1 MELYQQ
7 ILASHIGSVTIDTQ
21 TAKEIVAG
29 DSYKALEKIR
39 AILADDALSDAEC
52 FRKIEAIV
60 CIWRSWAVTA
70 AADTISDKKRHAKAC
85 LFPFIRR
92 ASRGR

>member
-7 ILASHIGSVTIDTQ
+7 ILASRIGSVTIDTQ

-60 CIWRSWAVTA
+60 CFLEELGG
-70 AADTISDKKRHAKAC
+70 DGGGRHD
-85 LFPFIRR
+85 F
-92 ASRGR
+92 G

>member
-7 ILASHIGSVTIDTQ
+7 ILASRIGSVTIDTQ

-39 AILADDALSDAEC
+39 AILADDALSDA
-52 FRKIEAIV
+52 F
-60 CIWRSWAVTA
+60 
-70 AADTISDKKRHAKAC
+70 
-85 LFPFIRR
+85 
-92 ASRGR
+92 GR

>member
-7 ILASHIGSVTIDTQ
+7 ILASRIGSVTIDRQ

-60 CIWRSWAVTA
+60 CVLEELG
-70 AADTISDKKRHAKAC
+70 SDGGGRHD
-85 LFPFIRR
+85 F
-92 ASRGR
+92 G

>member
-7 ILASHIGSVTIDTQ
+7 ILASRIGSVTIDMQ

-60 CIWRSWAVTA
+60 CVLEELGG
-70 AADTISDKKRHAKAC
+70 DGGGGHDM
-85 LFPFIRR
+85 
-92 ASRGR
+92 G

>member
-7 ILASHIGSVTIDTQ
+7 ILASRIGSVTIDMQ

-29 DSYKALEKIR
+29 GSYKALEKIR

-60 CIWRSWAVTA
+60 CVLEELG
-70 AADTISDKKRHAKAC
+70 SDGGGRHD
-85 LFPFIRR
+85 F
-92 ASRGR
+92 G

>member
-7 ILASHIGSVTIDTQ
+7 ILASRIGSVTIDTQ

-39 AILADDALSDAEC
+39 AILADDALSDVEC

-60 CIWRSWAVTA
+60 CILEELGG
-70 AADTISDKKRHAKAC
+70 DGGGRHD
-85 LFPFIRR
+85 F
-92 ASRGR
+92 G

>member
-7 ILASHIGSVTIDTQ
+7 ILASCIGPVTIDTQ
-21 TAKEIVAG
+21 TAKEIVTG
-29 DSYKALEKIR
+29 GSYKALEKIR

-60 CIWRSWAVTA
+60 CVLEELG
-70 AADTISDKKRHAKAC
+70 SDGGGRHD
-85 LFPFIRR
+85 F
-92 ASRGR
+92 G

>member
-7 ILASHIGSVTIDTQ
+7 IFASCIGPVTIDTR

-29 DSYKALEKIR
+29 GSYKALEKIR

-52 FRKIEAIV
+52 FRKIETIV
-60 CIWRSWAVTA
+60 CVWGELG
-70 AADTISDKKRHAKAC
+70 SDGGGRHD
-85 LFPFIRR
+85 F
-92 ASRGR
+92 G

>member
-29 DSYKALEKIR
+29 DSYKALEIR

-60 CIWRSWAVTA
+60 CILEELGG
-70 AADTISDKKRHAKAC
+70 DGGGRHD
-85 LFPFIRR
+85 F
-92 ASRGR
+92 G

>member
-7 ILASHIGSVTIDTQ
+7 IFASCIGVTIDTQ

-29 DSYKALEKIR
+29 GSYKALEKIR

-60 CIWRSWAVTA
+60 CVLEELG
-70 AADTISDKKRHAKAC
+70 SDGGGRHD
-85 LFPFIRR
+85 F
-92 ASRGR
+92 G

>member
-7 ILASHIGSVTIDTQ
+7 ILASRIGSVPIDTQ

-39 AILADDALSDAEC
+39 AILADGCIVRCGMLSED
-52 FRKIEAIV
+52 
-60 CIWRSWAVTA
+60 
-70 AADTISDKKRHAKAC
+70 
-85 LFPFIRR
+85 
-92 ASRGR
+92 RGHRLRFGGVGR

>member
-7 ILASHIGSVTIDTQ
+7 ILASRIGSVTIDTQ
-21 TAKEIVAG
+21 TAKEIV
-29 DSYKALEKIR
+29 ALEKIR

-60 CIWRSWAVTA
+60 CVLEELGG
-70 AADTISDKKRHAKAC
+70 DGGGRHD
-85 LFPFIRR
+85 F
-92 ASRGR
+92 G

>member
-7 ILASHIGSVTIDTQ
+7 ILASRIGSVTIDTQ
-21 TAKEIVAG
+21 TAKEIV
-29 DSYKALEKIR
+29 

-60 CIWRSWAVTA
+60 CILEELGG
-70 AADTISDKKRHAKAC
+70 DGGGRHD
-85 LFPFIRR
+85 F
-92 ASRGR
+92 G

>member
-7 ILASHIGSVTIDTQ
+7 ILASRIGSVTIDTQ

-29 DSYKALEKIR
+29 DSYTALEKIR

-60 CIWRSWAVTA
+60 CVLEGLGG
-70 AADTISDKKRHAKAC
+70 DGGVRHD
-85 LFPFIRR
+85 F
-92 ASRGR
+92 G

>member
-7 ILASHIGSVTIDTQ
+7 ILASRIGSVTIDMQ

-29 DSYKALEKIR
+29 DSYTALEKIR

-52 FRKIEAIV
+52 FRKIETIV
-60 CIWRSWAVTA
+60 CVLEELGG
-70 AADTISDKKRHAKAC
+70 DGGRHD
-85 LFPFIRR
+85 F
-92 ASRGR
+92 G

>member
-1 MELYQQ
+1 M
-7 ILASHIGSVTIDTQ
+7 
-21 TAKEIVAG
+21 AG

-60 CIWRSWAVTA
+60 CILEELGG
-70 AADTISDKKRHAKAC
+70 DGGGRHD
-85 LFPFIRR
+85 F
-92 ASRGR
+92 G

>member
-7 ILASHIGSVTIDTQ
+7 ILASCIGPVTIDTQ
-21 TAKEIVAG
+21 TAKEIVADG
-29 DSYKALEKIR
+29 SYKALEKIR

-60 CIWRSWAVTA
+60 CVLEELG
-70 AADTISDKKRHAKAC
+70 SDGGGRHD
-85 LFPFIRR
+85 F
-92 ASRGR
+92 G

>member
-7 ILASHIGSVTIDTQ
+7 ILASRIGSVTIDTQ

-29 DSYKALEKIR
+29 DGYKALEKIR

-60 CIWRSWAVTA
+60 CVLEELGG
-70 AADTISDKKRHAKAC
+70 DGGVRHD
-85 LFPFIRR
+85 F
-92 ASRGR
+92 G

>member
-7 ILASHIGSVTIDTQ
+7 ILASRIGSVTIDTQ

-29 DSYKALEKIR
+29 GSCKALEKIR

-60 CIWRSWAVTA
+60 CVLEELG
-70 AADTISDKKRHAKAC
+70 SDGGGRHD
-85 LFPFIRR
+85 F
-92 ASRGR
+92 G